1 MVLDPLSRELEKK
14 YEDTIA
20 EIFLDDRILNYQEL
34 FELWQSDFYMITA
47 ANPFSQLLTDDENE
61 KRNQLLFDS
70 LCLDHLQILSAVG
83 RSPDGGWK
91 EEGWI
96 VIADNESNLIAL
108 AQKFEQNAIFKF
120 SSLGKEVISCL

>member
-1 MVLDPLSRELEKK
+1 MVPDPLSRELEKK
-14 YEDTIA
+14 YEDTIV
-20 EIFLDDRILNYQEL
+20 EIFLDDRTLNYQEL

-47 ANPFSQLLTDDENE
+47 ANPFSQRLSDDENE
-61 KRNQLLFDS
+61 KRNKLLFDS
-70 LCLDHLQILSAVG
+70 LCLDHSQILSAIG

-96 VIADNESNLIAL
+96 VIADNESHLVAL

-120 SSLGKEVISCL
+120 SSIGKEIINCL